1 MNRRTAV
8 VSAALCLAVA
18 AVAQEAQPIQL
29 NPGARPAV
37 NAAFPA
43 LQKEARMAYLVK
55 QVRLTP
61 EQKTQADG
69 LMSMYRA
76 NTQDRKPDIQHIQ
89 ALYAQLEQAKKDGNK
104 ELEQQITEQFRKMG
118 STEDADREF
127 LANLEAMLTPEQK
140 TALAEAQQRLAENPS
155 GALSPRD
162 VVRVAR
168 GLKLSADQAARL
180 DAAVAAFRKEVNAV
194 PNFDTLTRVRM
205 LDQFINTVGQLLS
218 PEQKAQLDAEL
229 EPLWVEAQ
237 TSLLPAARAPQPP
250 PASQPGP
257 GAGAP

>member
-1 MNRRTAV
+1 MIRRLTV
-8 VSAALCLAVA
+8 VTGMLLFSGLAA
-18 AVAQEAQPIQL
+18 AQNPSPVQL

-55 QVRLTP
+55 QLNLTP

-76 NTQDRKPDIQHIQ
+76 NTQDRKPDLQHVQ

-127 LANLEAMLTPEQK
+127 LTNLEAMLTPEQK
-140 TALAEAQQRLAENPS
+140 AKLEAAQQRLAENPS

-162 VVRVAR
+162 VVRAAR
-168 GLKLSADQAARL
+168 DLNLSSDQSARL

-205 LDQFINTVGQLLS
+205 LDQFINTVSQLLS
-218 PEQKAQLDAEL
+218 PEQKAQLDAKL
-229 EPLWVEAQ
+229 EPMWVESQ
-237 TSLLPAARAPQPP
+237 TSLLTAARAPQPP
-250 PASQPGP
+250 PATQPNP
-257 GAGAP
+257 GEGAP